1 MMSPIAAIWKKD
13 MKGFLTQPMFYM
25 VVGMFLVLLAVL
37 FTFQLYNFITQSFQV
52 MANNRAT
59 SGLNIY
65 HHLIANHI
73 VITHYILVFVIAVLS
88 LRFFTEEKKMK
99 TFPVYLYSPIH
110 SWQIVLGKWL
120 VGATMVG
127 VLLLISAAYPLSLL
141 FFLKIPLGLVFFG
154 YLGLF
159 LILCLYMSA
168 ALLASALTDSLIV
181 SVVLALVFNLTILLL
196 GVGREFTDLEVLQN
210 FFSFVSID
218 YHFGFFKKGILNLAS
233 FFYLLS
239 FSFFLSL
246 VTERIIESH
255 RWR

>member
-1 MMSPIAAIWKKD
+1 MISPISAIWRKD
-13 MKGFLTQPMFYM
+13 IKGFLTQPMFYM
-25 VVGMFLVLLAVL
+25 VVGMFLVLLATL

-52 MANNRAT
+52 MANDRAA
-59 SGLNIY
+59 SGPNIY

-88 LRFFTEEKKMK
+88 LRFFSEEKKMK
-99 TFPVYLYSPIH
+99 TFPLYLYSPIY

-127 VLLLISAAYPLSLL
+127 VLLLISAVYPLSLA
-141 FFLKIPLGLVFFG
+141 FFIELPLTLIFLG

-181 SVVLALVFNLTILLL
+181 CVVLALVFNLTILLL
-196 GVGREFTDLEVLQN
+196 GAGREFTDLEVLQS

-218 YHFGFFKKGILNLAS
+218 YHFGFFKKGVLNVAS

-255 RWR
+255 KWR